1 MDVHLHNEIYKYL
14 FLLHKSIMRKVFVIA
29 VIALLV
35 LLVACGKT
43 QTAKPLKLPA
53 QEQAAPVVSEPVVED
68 EGTGMTAAEAIKNLQ
83 IPVPK
88 PSTTTGKVA
97 STGLP
102 PAPAGVTGVD
112 ALKARTKAL
121 YSVGSPVTG
130 AVTADTRTGSIAD
143 DLPSEYDND
152 GSAGE

>member
-1 MDVHLHNEIYKYL
+1 
-14 FLLHKSIMRKVFVIA
+14 MRKVLVIA

-43 QTAKPLKLPA
+43 QTAKPLKLPS
-53 QEQAAPVVSEPVVED
+53 EPVSAPAMETPSSEPVVED
-68 EGTGMTAAEAIKNLQ
+68 EGTGMTAAEAIKDLQ
-83 IPVPK
+83 VTVPK

-121 YSVGSPVTG
+121 YSQGSPVTG
-130 AVTADTRTGSIAD
+130 AVAADTRTGSIAD

>member
-1 MDVHLHNEIYKYL
+1 
-14 FLLHKSIMRKVFVIA
+14 MRKVFVIA
-29 VIALLV
+29 VIALLLV
-35 LLVACGKT
+35 LVACGKT
-43 QTAKPLKLPA
+43 QTAKPLKLPS
-53 QEQAAPVVSEPVVED
+53 EPVSAPAMETPSAEPVVE
-68 EGTGMTAAEAIKNLQ
+68 EGSGMTAAEAIKDLQ
-83 IPVPK
+83 IPVPT
-88 PSTTTGKVA
+88 PSTATGKVA
-97 STGLP
+97 TTGLP

-130 AVTADTRTGSIAD
+130 AVAADTRTGSIAD